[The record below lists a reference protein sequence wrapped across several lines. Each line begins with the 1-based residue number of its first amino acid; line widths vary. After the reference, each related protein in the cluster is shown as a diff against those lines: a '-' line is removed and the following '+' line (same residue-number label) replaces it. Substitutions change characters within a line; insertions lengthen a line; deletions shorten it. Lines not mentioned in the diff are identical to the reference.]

1 MTEEHTLE
9 NPTLFTLRT
18 VNADDVAFLQEV
30 YASTR
35 ADELTQLPWNEA
47 QRSAFIRMQFTAQRQ
62 HYLKHYP
69 NARQDLVLVDEQ
81 PIGRLYVNRGSRIHV
96 IDFTILPEHRGQG
109 IGTSIMKSLIEEAEE
124 ARKSMSIYVES
135 FNPSRRLFERLGF
148 VEIESDGINLLLER
162 PAGGGG

>member
-96 IDFTILPEHRGQG
+96 ID
-109 IGTSIMKSLIEEAEE
+109 M
-124 ARKSMSIYVES
+124 
-135 FNPSRRLFERLGF
+135 
-148 VEIESDGINLLLER
+148 ER
-162 PAGGGG
+162 PGISTPGLGHGVTAFSERRGTCA